1 MVFPG
6 KIKRNDGPEDTAFME
21 GRGPADRSQLGP
33 YPSAVTD
40 PRDFKNSFISQKF
53 NPDKSTFWQQV
64 FSQDTANSSQEK
76 INRIS
81 QTNEPN
87 FPEPLNQL
95 SRDFLTKYSGAVE
108 RGLIEPDRA
117 ISKQALAVFA
127 QEPAASRINTKDQNT
142 ASDSKFAG
150 AGGGKV

>member
-6 KIKRNDGPEDTAFME
+6 KIKRVDGPEDTAFME

-33 YPSAVTD
+33 FPSAVTD
-40 PRDFKNSFISQKF
+40 PKDFKNSFINQKF
-53 NPDKSTFWQQV
+53 NPDKSTFWQQT
-64 FSQDTANSSQEK
+64 FSQETANLSQEK
-76 INRIS
+76 INRAS
-81 QTNEPN
+81 QTDEPN
-87 FPEPLNQL
+87 FPDPLNTL
-95 SRDFLTKYSGAVE
+95 SRDFLVKYSNAIE

-117 ISKQALAVFA
+117 VSSQSLARFA

-150 AGGGKV
+150 AGGVKI

>member
-21 GRGPADRSQLGP
+21 GRRPADSSQLGP

-64 FSQDTANSSQEK
+64 FSQDTANLSQEK
-76 INRIS
+76 LNYAA

-95 SRDFLTKYSGAVE
+95 SRDFLVKYSGAVE

-117 ISKQALAVFA
+117 ISRQALAVFA
-127 QEPAASRINTKDQNT
+127 QEPAASRMNTKDQNT

-150 AGGGKV
+150 AGGVKV

>member
-64 FSQDTANSSQEK
+64 FSQDTANLAQEK
-76 INRIS
+76 LNCIS

-150 AGGGKV
+150 AGGVKV